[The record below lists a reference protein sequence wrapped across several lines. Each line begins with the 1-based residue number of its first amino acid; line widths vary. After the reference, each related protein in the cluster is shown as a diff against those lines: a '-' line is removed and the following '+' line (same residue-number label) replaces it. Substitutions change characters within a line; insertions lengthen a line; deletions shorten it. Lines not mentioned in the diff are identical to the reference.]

1 MSSKSKQQT
10 SKSRWDDLPDDLQKV
25 IIQLSNVPALVNRRL
40 DQKLDIRIH
49 ELQENPTLF
58 AKKAEISSDVYQKER
73 QKWTDI
79 YTRMVR
85 DGSMKTGIFRDD
97 SI

>member
-40 DQKLDIRIH
+40 DQKLGDRMK
-49 ELQENPTLF
+49 ELEENPTLF
-58 AKKAEISSDVYQKER
+58 AQKAENSSDVYQKER
-73 QKWTDI
+73 EKWVKI
-79 YTRMVR
+79 YTRMAR
-85 DGSMKTGIFRDD
+85 DATMKKGIFRG
-97 SI
+97 